1 VTATRSPTA
10 FAQVPP
16 PVNRRL
22 DQQFVHKHGQLLRV
36 VLWMTGALLSFSAM
50 AVSVRVL
57 SETLSVIEILTVRSG
72 LGLLVMT
79 ALTTMR
85 HNLRA
90 TILTRQLPLHLLRN
104 TLHLGAQYLWA
115 TSLLLLPLATVFALE
130 FTAPAWTLV
139 LALPL
144 LGERMTPSR
153 IGAVALGLVG
163 VLVVLRPGVATF
175 QPAALIVLGAALG
188 FATTLVLTKKL
199 TRTDSTFAIIFWM
212 NLIQFPLALAGSDLL
227 FASRILL
234 LQIPA
239 VIAVGISGLASH
251 YCLAN
256 AFRAGDATVV
266 VPLDFMRIPLI
277 AVVGWWFYGEALDG
291 FVFLGAGLIIAG
303 ILWNLQSEA
312 SRASG
317 LPVAGAIAPERTS
330 RKAP

>member
-1 VTATRSPTA
+1 
-10 FAQVPP
+10 
-16 PVNRRL
+16 VNRPAVEQSVLGR
-22 DQQFVHKHGQLLRV
+22 GQLLRV

-57 SETLSVIEILTVRSG
+57 ADTLSVIEILAVRSG
-72 LGLLVMT
+72 LGLLVMA
-79 ALTTMR
+79 ALTIMR
-85 HNLRA
+85 RELRA
-90 TILTRQLPLHLLRN
+90 TIVTRQLPLHVLRN
-104 TLHLGAQYLWA
+104 TIHLGAQYLWA
-115 TSLLLLPLATVFALE
+115 MSLLLLPLATVFALE
-130 FTAPAWTLV
+130 FTAPAWTLI

-144 LGERMTPSR
+144 LGERMTASR
-153 IGAVALGLVG
+153 IGAVTLGLLG
-163 VLVVLRPGVATF
+163 VLVILRPGLATF
-175 QPAALIVLGAALG
+175 QPAALVVLGAAFG

-227 FASRILL
+227 FVSKLL
-234 LQIPA
+234 VLQIPA

-277 AVVGWWFYGEALDG
+277 AVVGWWLYGERLDL

-312 SRASG
+312 RRTTGTPTPAET
-317 LPVAGAIAPERTS
+317 APEQAPG
-330 RKAP
+330 KAP

>member
-1 VTATRSPTA
+1 M
-10 FAQVPP
+10 
-16 PVNRRL
+16 NRRL

-139 LALPL
+139 LAL
-144 LGERMTPSR
+144 RSSF
-153 IGAVALGLVG
+153 
-163 VLVVLRPGVATF
+163 LRH
-175 QPAALIVLGAALG
+175 
-188 FATTLVLTKKL
+188 K
-199 TRTDSTFAIIFWM
+199 
-212 NLIQFPLALAGSDLL
+212 
-227 FASRILL
+227 
-234 LQIPA
+234 
-239 VIAVGISGLASH
+239 
-251 YCLAN
+251 
-256 AFRAGDATVV
+256 
-266 VPLDFMRIPLI
+266 
-277 AVVGWWFYGEALDG
+277 
-291 FVFLGAGLIIAG
+291 
-303 ILWNLQSEA
+303 
-312 SRASG
+312 
-317 LPVAGAIAPERTS
+317 AIARWTYPIWLYVSVTGVMIYFMVY
-330 RKAP
+330 KWFV